1 MSGAPPAGPGRAA
14 EPGSASGT
22 GGRAPALGDFGSG
35 LDGLAPGWSRGVGGR
50 GRAPADVLE
59 AVPECLPDVAEAG
72 AGGQVAADG
81 VGRANLVAECLDHGA
96 AEADHHLVVGL
107 DRGTV
112 LGDADQ
118 HLAPARFLRRLVAG
132 AGDVG
137 AAQRLPRLLEIDAE
151 SRP

>member
-1 MSGAPPAGPGRAA
+1 MPGAPQAGPGRAA

-96 AEADHHLVVGL
+96 AEADHHLVVCL
-107 DRGTV
+107 HRETV
-112 LGDADQ
+112 LAHADQ
-118 HLAPARFLRRLVAG
+118 TLTPPRFPSRLVAG
-132 AGDVG
+132 ACNLGPQ
-137 AAQRLPRLLEIDAE
+137 QRPTGLLKIYA
-151 SRP
+151 